1 MRNLARSGRLKQGRR
16 RTAGWIIGVFCL
28 GLLPFLPAGTG
39 ARAETA
45 PQAATD
51 AARAVLANPTL
62 QTTFPGAK
70 PPAAPEVEKPDLAPK
85 SSPPPPPPPK
95 IEAAPPAP
103 PPSVADQGGGFDIG
117 QFLLVAAVIGLVL
130 VILYLLSRRKSETPE
145 RVPTAVAAQV
155 AARPADPAPPPSPI
169 EEAERLAALGRYS
182 EAIHAILLRLLHDLR
197 LAGGPVPATS
207 TTSREILREASL
219 PERFKGGLSVL
230 VGAVELCHFGGRPA
244 DQRLFQHCAEAYFAA
259 VAREAQPNPQVPA

>member
-1 MRNLARSGRLKQGRR
+1 VRNLARSGRLKQGRR
-16 RTAGWIIGVFCL
+16 LTAGWIIGAFCL
-28 GLLPFLPAGTG
+28 GLLPFLPAGTS

-51 AARAVLANPTL
+51 AARAVLANPAL

-85 SSPPPPPPPK
+85 SSPPPPPPK
-95 IEAAPPAP
+95 IDAAPPAP

-117 QFLLVAAVIGLVL
+117 QLLLVAAVIGLVIVL
-130 VILYLLSRRKSETPE
+130 LYLLTRAKSAAPE
-145 RVPTAVAAQV
+145 IVPKAVAAEV

-197 LAGGPVPATS
+197 LAGGPAPATS
-207 TTSREILREASL
+207 TTSREILRETGL
-219 PERFKGGLSVL
+219 PERFKAGLSVL
-230 VGAVELCHFGGRPA
+230 VGAVELCHFGGRAA

-259 VAREAQPNPQVPA
+259 VARAENSSPQVSA